1 VTCSPYG
8 SYGRECGRVVASA
21 NLLYDS
27 CTADLSAGQ
36 KKETVWEDEAMQIK
50 TNGRYKWRL
59 DLYDH
64 VSEELGADTRTDA
77 IDASCEFTRN
87 MLANLERAVDH
98 SDMTEELAEILSTP
112 KVKVQ
117 YQGESGV
124 NIHDRDRE

>member
-1 VTCSPYG
+1 M
-8 SYGRECGRVVASA
+8 R
-21 NLLYDS
+21 
-27 CTADLSAGQ
+27 
-36 KKETVWEDEAMQIK
+36 IK

-77 IDASCEFTRN
+77 IDISCEFTRN
-87 MLANLERAVDH
+87 MLANLERAADH
-98 SDMTEELAEILSTP
+98 SDMTEELAEMLSTP

-117 YQGESGV
+117 YQGESGE